1 MNKFFTLEVK
11 PEIPAAQQ
19 ALGAFAD
26 GDVLADWF
34 AFDIPNG
41 GNLLREAYLVTRT
54 ANGFRQTHAVEAH
67 FAKTVNGFAPL
78 TLGTPHG
85 TAGGT
90 PAAYQNHLIGYMHTE
105 EAPDTSTTLDTVT
118 IQRFMMQMASY
129 KQVIPGPNFVFQGEP
144 DTGTTKGFSRLY
156 VALTAIDGD
165 VNFISTVQVDG
176 NQTAGETS
184 LTTKT
189 TQPRSNFGLGDVLVD
204 EDDTLLGTITG
215 SNSDIGSTTIPLGG
229 PGGLLN
235 NATGDKDVYTKTPM
249 RLILSFE
256 R

>member
-11 PEIPAAQQ
+11 PTIAASKQ

-41 GNLLREAYLVTRT
+41 GNLLRDAYLITKP
-54 ANGFRQTHAVEAH
+54 NNSFRQTHAVEAH
-67 FAKTVNGFAPL
+67 FAKTINGFAPN
-78 TLGTPHG
+78 TIGTVHG
-85 TAGGT
+85 TASGSV
-90 PAAYQNHLIGYMHTE
+90 AAYQNHLIGYMHTE
-105 EAPDTSTTLDTVT
+105 EDPDTSTTLDNVT
-118 IQRFMMQMASY
+118 IQRFMMQYALY

-144 DTGTTKGFSRLY
+144 DTGATKGFSRLY

-165 VNFISTVQVDG
+165 VNFVSTVQVDG
-176 NQTAGETS
+176 NQTKGTTS
-184 LTTKT
+184 LTVKT
-189 TQPRSNFGLGDVLVD
+189 TQARSNFGLGDELVD
-204 EDDTLLGTITG
+204 EDGVRIGTITG
-215 SNSDIGSTTIPLGG
+215 SNSAITATNIPLGG

-235 NATGDKDVYTKTPM
+235 DMTNNKDVYTTTPM

>member
-165 VNFISTVQVDG
+165 VNFASTVQCDG
-176 NQTAGETS
+176 VQSVGNNKITV
-184 LTTKT
+184 KT
-189 TQPRSNFGLGDVLVD
+189 TAARLMFGIGDDLID
-204 EDDTLLGTITG
+204 EDDRELGTVAG
-215 SNSDIGSTTIPLGG
+215 SNSDISNTNIPLVT
-229 PGGLLN
+229 PSGLLN
-235 NATGDKDVYTKTPM
+235 ATVDDKDVYSKAPM
-249 RLILSFE
+249 KLILSFE